1 MEEQILLFLKS
12 ASPTEIK
19 PFLNSL
25 MAQNYESFDQ
35 FTDFLERCQPK
46 LSCSANWTSKIL
58 IANCKNC
65 RLFDNSC
72 ICIQCLLDG
81 NHIQE
86 NHQVYISYSTNGNC
100 DCGNSEAW
108 DKKGFCKKH
117 HGQCGHPEEHLP
129 KELSLHLTSIFEVLK
144 KFIIEEIETKS
155 FHFFNELFEFI
166 IQLSEMG
173 DGVRRLASLS
183 FGDEIFLETIVK
195 NCFNFSSNESTK
207 IESFISAYAND
218 EAFSIQ
224 FAKSI
229 FPSCRYLYEKTL
241 ENCHVQRNI
250 SKEDPIIGPSTLLSS
265 IFFVFPQLIKGEN
278 GINYHTYY
286 NEITPIA
293 FDFIK
298 SNPSLFEG
306 KNGSDILNNFWYVI
320 NIIEYFMKHGMKEE
334 NRQLFINVASS
345 FQQIEGYIQPIQKIN
360 DFEDDSSYYDYRL
373 FYDFIVEFK
382 WLPFILAKKI
392 EYIPEIIEI
401 FVHFLFTSD
410 DIDHP
415 SFIFLLHKLA
425 VSTLKNAKNPKDE
438 FDRII
443 RKDELFASFDEKIKN
458 KEEGFDKFKNVYE
471 LIYFRASLIP
481 INFLSFTMLSD
492 FDLLKDKGYP
502 KSFSKAVDQYDLSF
516 YVHIDLPFLLSMI
529 QFMFSFSEDKNQF
542 LRLIESKFGVFD
554 PQNSQTKAERMFYF
568 IIVVSHLIFEDPK
581 FLGKK
586 KRIIQLIFMTIL
598 KSQPERGIEN
608 MKYYS
613 GPTQLNRAIKWY
625 NEVKFESS
633 WHIII
638 PFISPRFLLKVIL
651 PQILDEM
658 SAKSNK
664 KNNTIL
670 LPFPDFD
677 DSEII
682 DLRSLMKS
690 TYLYAVL
697 YDIMYDSNE
706 PILYHYALNLFILL
720 YNNEQ
725 PKNDSK
731 VDLKINAVTI
741 DDFVN
746 QIPSNFIEFCDV
758 KINYKRGGSYLS
770 LIDLVENSGSIG
782 LNALHRTIH
791 KRSKKEMKQLKKL
804 KSNIKAIKNKI
815 VSKYKENALNFNY
828 STVTNLITEM
838 KIKPNDKT
846 FIFVC
851 MLFSSIPD
859 FLETQ
864 YHFNFTVKK
873 DNDDEHESEN
883 NENKL
888 LSSFVKKRTHLKK
901 NLIASTCGH
910 ICTDTSSTVCPYC
923 NSHFNFFIPNF
934 VAAENHDIFQFNIN
948 NFGNFFGD
956 AKKWVK
962 LLKTMIIILDYRS
975 RLKPEIIQD
984 EITFL
989 LYRNLFILVHKI
1001 SQTIDPAIFKN
1012 RKSKL
1017 GIFLHD
1023 FIFNNDSSP
1032 STFTES
1038 FFVKYVERFNYIID
1052 YEFLKRIELVR
1063 LFYISKNLETIIDID
1078 EHFSFRNLIKMY
1090 KIPENFIE
1098 PTKYTKYQFYQSIH
1112 DTDDFDEKIKIDF
1125 DINEEKLPVFRGIDL
1140 PENFLQIIN
1149 DPFNIKFEFKT
1160 GEQKLICL
1168 ATGDIITMN
1177 LMNRDNRIPREL
1189 TYQPILM
1196 VDGQDVNGV
1205 KFWISNFFIK
1215 RKSIYRNRKGEE
1227 NVGFNK
1233 GDPVFLDHER
1243 YIDLFDDYISGRC
1256 ILNIQ
1261 EE

>member
-12 ASPTEIK
+12 ASPTEVK

-25 MAQNYESFDQ
+25 MCKNYESFDQ

-46 LSCSANWTSKIL
+46 LSCSASWTFKTL
-58 IANCKNC
+58 LANCKNC
-65 RLFDNSC
+65 ESSENSC

-86 NHQVYISYSTNGNC
+86 NHQIYLRYGSNGNC
-100 DCGNSEAW
+100 DCGISEAW

-117 HGQCGHPEEHLP
+117 HGQCGHPEESLP
-129 KELSLHLTSIFEVLK
+129 KELSLHLSSIFEALK
-144 KFIIEEIETKS
+144 KFIIKEIETKS

-166 IQLSEMG
+166 ISISEMG
-173 DGVRRLASLS
+173 NGVRRLASFS
-183 FGDEIFLETIVK
+183 FGDEIFLETIIK
-195 NCFNFSSNESTK
+195 NCFYFSSNASAK
-207 IESFISAYAND
+207 LKSFISAYVND
-218 EAFSIQ
+218 EVFSIQ
-224 FAKSI
+224 FGKTI
-229 FPSCRYLYEKTL
+229 FPSCRYIYEKAL
-241 ENCHVQRNI
+241 EHCHVQRDI
-250 SKEDPIIGPSTLLSS
+250 SKEEPLIGPISLLSLV
-265 IFFVFPQLIKGEN
+265 FHVFPQLGKGEN
-278 GINYHTYY
+278 GLNYNTYY
-286 NEITPIA
+286 NEITPIV
-293 FDFIK
+293 FNFIK
-298 SNPSLFEG
+298 SNPTLFEG
-306 KNGSDILNNFWYVI
+306 KNGSDILDGFSNVKI
-320 NIIEYFMKHGMKEE
+320 IIEYFMKHEMKEE
-334 NRQLFINVASS
+334 NRQLFINIASS

-360 DFEDDSSYYDYRL
+360 DFDDNSSYYDYRL
-373 FYDFIVEFK
+373 FYDFIVEFQ

-401 FVHFLFTSD
+401 FVHFLFTNN

-415 SFIFLLHKLA
+415 SFIFLLHKMA

-443 RKDELFASFDEKIKN
+443 RKDELFAAFDEKIKN
-458 KEEGFDKFKNVYE
+458 KEEGFDTFKNVYE

-492 FDLLKDKGYP
+492 FDLLKSKGYP
-502 KSFSKAVDQYDLSF
+502 KSFLEAINQYKLSF

-568 IIVVSHLIFEDPK
+568 IIVVSHLIFEDPN

-586 KRIIQLIFMTIL
+586 KKIIQLIFMTIL
-598 KSQPERGIEN
+598 KSQPERGIQN
-608 MKYYS
+608 MNYYS
-613 GPTQLNRAIKWY
+613 GPFSLNKAIKWY
-625 NEVKFESS
+625 NEVKFENS

-638 PFISPRFLLKVIL
+638 PFISPYNLLKIIL
-651 PQILDEM
+651 PHILDEM

-664 KNNTIL
+664 KNNSVL
-670 LPFPDFD
+670 LPFPDFT

-682 DLRSLMKS
+682 DLRSFMKS

-770 LIDLVENSGSIG
+770 LIDLIENSGSIG

-791 KRSKKEMKQLKKL
+791 KRSKKEVKQLMKL
-804 KSNIKAIKNKI
+804 KSNIKTIKNKI
-815 VSKYKENALNFNY
+815 ISKYKENALNFNY
-828 STVTNLITEM
+828 STVTNLITDI
-838 KIKPNDKT
+838 KIKPSDKT
-846 FIFVC
+846 YIFVC
-851 MLFSSIPD
+851 ILISSIPD

-873 DNDDEHESEN
+873 DDEHESEN
-883 NENKL
+883 SENKL
-888 LSSFVKKRTHLKK
+888 LSSFVKKRRHLKRQF
-901 NLIASTCGH
+901 IVATCGH
-910 ICTDTSSTVCPYC
+910 ICTESSINICPYC
-923 NSHFNFFIPNF
+923 HSHFNFFIPNF
-934 VAAENHDIFQFNIN
+934 IAAENNDIFQSLIN
-948 NFGNFFGD
+948 NIGNILGNV
-956 AKKWVK
+956 KKLIK
-962 LLKTMIIILDYRS
+962 LLKTMIIILDYRN

-989 LYRNLFILVHKI
+989 LYKNLFILSQKI
-1001 SQTIDPAIFKN
+1001 SGTIDPALFKN

-1017 GIFLHD
+1017 GIFLHYIL
-1023 FIFNNDSSP
+1023 FTCDSFT

-1038 FFVKYVERFNYIID
+1038 FFVEYVERFNCIID
-1052 YEFLKRIELVR
+1052 YEFLKRIELIR
-1063 LFYISKNLETIIDID
+1063 LFYINKKLETIIDID

-1090 KIPENFIE
+1090 KIPESLIE

-1112 DTDDFDEKIKIDF
+1112 DTDDFDEKSKIDF

-1140 PENFLQIIN
+1140 PENFLQVIN
-1149 DPFNIKFEFKT
+1149 DPFNIKFKFKT
-1160 GEQKLICL
+1160 RESRFICL
-1168 ATGDIITMN
+1168 ATGDIVTMN
-1177 LMNRDNRIPREL
+1177 LMNRNNRIPREL
-1189 TYQPILM
+1189 TYQPILI
-1196 VDGQDVNGV
+1196 VDGQDVNGID
-1205 KFWISNFFIK
+1205 FWISDFFIK

-1227 NVGFNK
+1227 NVGFTR
-1233 GDPVFLDHER
+1233 GDLVFLDHER
-1243 YIDLFDDYISGRC
+1243 YINLFDDFISGRC

-1261 EE
+1261 DE